1 MKFVIMITFDIHGMG
16 TFSHW

>member
-1 MKFVIMITFDIHGMG
+1 MKFVIMIAFDRHGMG